1 MYASFLGISEALH
14 LDIFHQP
21 LRNRFFDS
29 LIYIES
35 SGMNAVERK
44 IMACA
49 AELNPDFDHHER
61 LGRLIS
67 QLSDVDQIID
77 LADKEGLTC
86 LLYRNLE
93 KSKLLET
100 LSSQQR
106 ERLQTSYY
114 RTAGINLK
122 LTHDLREML
131 DLLNR
136 KNIRVVLLQGMDL
149 LQQLYE
155 DIGLRPM
162 IDIDL
167 WVLQKDYVGLTS
179 ILTSQGYQRDPI
191 YPNTFRKGSTTFDLH
206 THILWADRIQARK
219 WLLNKNKGEE
229 DIYQRAR
236 LIDFEGQEALCL
248 SPADQVLYLGLHA
261 LKHHMNR
268 LIWLVD
274 IKCLL
279 ARWNRSDWK
288 ALITRAKELG
298 QQKTLSHILFL
309 LENLF
314 DFQLPAEAH
323 QVMQRKRLHVL
334 EKRILRKRVAGAS
347 LPFWAPVFLFS
358 SEIGLRHRFLFIF
371 ENVFPRPEIMRQIF
385 VDPTDR
391 RLWQL
396 YLKRVLELLKR
407 LIR

>member
-1 MYASFLGISEALH
+1 
-14 LDIFHQP
+14 
-21 LRNRFFDS
+21 
-29 LIYIES
+29 
-35 SGMNAVERK
+35 MNPIERK
-44 IMACA
+44 IMAYA
-49 AELNPDFDHHER
+49 AELNPDSDHHEG

-86 LLYRNLE
+86 LFYSSL
-93 KSKLLET
+93 KKAGLLET

-114 RTAGINLK
+114 RTAGMNLK
-122 LTHDLREML
+122 LIHDLKETL

-136 KNIRVVLLQGMDL
+136 KKIRVVLLQGMDL
-149 LQQLYE
+149 LQLLYE

-167 WVLQKDYVGLTS
+167 WVLQKDYAGFIS
-179 ILTSQGYQRDPI
+179 ILASQGYQRDPV
-191 YPNTFRKGSTTFDLH
+191 YPDTFRKASTTFDLH
-206 THILWADRIQARK
+206 THILWADRIEARK
-219 WLLNKNKGEE
+219 WLLHKGEE
-229 DIYQRAR
+229 DIYQSAR

-298 QQKTLSHILFL
+298 QEKTLSCL
-309 LENLF
+309 LSLLANLF

-323 QVMQRKRLHVL
+323 QLMQRKRLHTL
-334 EKRILRKRVAGAS
+334 EKRILRKRITGAS
-347 LPFWAPVFLFS
+347 LPFWAPVFLVS

-385 VDPTDR
+385 VDSMDR

-396 YLKRVLELLKR
+396 YLKRVVGLLKR
-407 LIR
+407 IRG

>member
-1 MYASFLGISEALH
+1 
-14 LDIFHQP
+14 
-21 LRNRFFDS
+21 
-29 LIYIES
+29 
-35 SGMNAVERK
+35 MNAIERK
-44 IMACA
+44 ILAYA

-61 LGRLIS
+61 LHRLVS
-67 QLSDVDQIID
+67 RYADMDQLID

-86 LLYRNLE
+86 LVYKKFE
-93 KSKLLET
+93 KSGLLET
-100 LSSQQR
+100 LAPHQR
-106 ERLQTSYY
+106 ERLQSSYY
-114 RTAGINLK
+114 KTAGFNLK
-122 LTHDLREML
+122 LIHDLKEIL
-131 DLLNR
+131 QVVNQE
-136 KNIRVVLLQGMDL
+136 NIRVVLLQGMDL

-162 IDIDL
+162 IDVDL
-167 WVLQKDYVGLTS
+167 WVLQKYYAGLIS

-191 YPNTFRKGSTTFDLH
+191 YPNTFRKSSTTFDLH
-206 THILWADRIQARK
+206 THILWADRIEARK
-219 WLLNKNKGEE
+219 WLLHKGEE
-229 DIYQRAR
+229 DIYLRAR
-236 LIDFEGQEALCL
+236 PMDFEGKEAFCL
-248 SPADQVLYLGLHA
+248 NPSDQVLYLGLHA

-288 ALITRAKELG
+288 ALITRARELG
-298 QQKTLSHILFL
+298 QEKTLSYILFL

-323 QVMQRKRLHVL
+323 QFMQRKRIHVL
-334 EKRILRKRVAGAS
+334 EKRILRKRITGTS

-385 VDPTDR
+385 VDSMDR
-391 RLWQL
+391 RVWQL
-396 YLKRVLELLKR
+396 YLMRILELVKR
-407 LIR
+407 IKK